1 MSPRRRPSAALVL
14 LVARRGGRDEAPSSR
29 PCLPLPLEVLMSDP
43 VSSADVVFDFDA
55 ANTLITKCRSAATQV
70 TDLSADRAPDV
81 STAKTDFSGYFSRV
95 FSDNADMET
104 TDATNLSTCLQ
115 AVADDVQF
123 LVDTATEENR
133 QRQRARDWDARRA
146 EKWAVEKA
154 VDDLLNIDQ
163 RPTSSNGTPPPQEPE
178 APALQARANPSTG
191 STSSGGTSS
200 ARPDNLRTFA
210 TSSQTKNDELTTTLA
225 GLRGADNAF
234 QDGCGW
240 GSLDATSVW
249 NGFQSYLDANA
260 NDVTWATTIATAFE
274 EAGTD
279 EGLSTVA
286 DSALGAALEA
296 AGVALTR
303 DGLTI
308 EPAQV
313 QGMPLTSGFS
323 DDPVN
328 VATGG
333 FVEVEEDLAFT
344 GGAASLGW
352 SRCYNSTDR
361 GDDDAPH
368 PRQREP
374 GRSQWPD
381 PPPGRV
387 PPFPPAGRH
396 LGARRQPRHGAL
408 GTAGHRPRTRRP
420 RPGDVRQLRRR
431 RHQHLRAGSG
441 RGHGRDLHLHQGRGG
456 AVPGVQHRSRPLLE
470 TLRRQPGHPQRR
482 SQRLPRPE
490 GLLARADPVVGD
502 GGLPRRPHRRV
513 PLR

>member
-1 MSPRRRPSAALVL
+1 
-14 LVARRGGRDEAPSSR
+14 
-29 PCLPLPLEVLMSDP
+29 MSDP

-104 TDATNLSTCLQ
+104 TDAANLSTCLQ

-163 RPTSSNGTPPPQEPE
+163 RPTSSNGAPPPQEPE
-178 APALQARANPSTG
+178 APVLQARANPSAG

-260 NDVTWATTIATAFE
+260 NDVTWAMTIATAFE

-344 GGAASLGW
+344 GGAARIL
-352 SRCYNSTDR
+352 
-361 GDDDAPH
+361 
-368 PRQREP
+368 
-374 GRSQWPD
+374 
-381 PPPGRV
+381 
-387 PPFPPAGRH
+387 
-396 LGARRQPRHGAL
+396 RHGAL
-408 GTAGHRPRTRRP
+408 GADDIAALAPLEAEG
-420 RPGDVRQLRRR
+420 
-431 RHQHLRAGSG
+431 RAG
-441 RGHGRDLHLHQGRGG
+441 
-456 AVPGVQHRSRPLLE
+456 
-470 TLRRQPGHPQRR
+470 
-482 SQRLPRPE
+482 E
-490 GLLARADPVVGD
+490 GDNAR
-502 GGLPRRPHRRV
+502 
-513 PLR
+513 